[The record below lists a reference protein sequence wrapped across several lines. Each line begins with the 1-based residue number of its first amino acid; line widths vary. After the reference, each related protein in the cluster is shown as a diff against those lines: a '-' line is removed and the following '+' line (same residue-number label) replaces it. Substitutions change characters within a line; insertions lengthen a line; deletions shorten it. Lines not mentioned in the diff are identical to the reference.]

1 MDVITS
7 LWKSHKKLQHHV
19 NKLGNLQ
26 DVYVMDIQY
35 KFKGVD

>member
-7 LWKSHKKLQHHV
+7 LWKSHKKLQRRV

-26 DVYVMDIQY
+26 DVYVTDVQY
-35 KFKGVD
+35 KFEGVD